1 MSTMLFSILGEREK
15 YNEAFALVTIIGSN
29 GTVSRHSGRMAV
41 FPDGTTCGTIGGGAH
56 EAEAVS
62 LALSALK
69 EGRGRREILKVR
81 EFGEIEIMIDVPIKD
96 RRVLIVGAG
105 HIGKAVYDV
114 FYYLGWHVTV
124 VDTRSL
130 LLNEESYP
138 YAERILS
145 ETLREGVQKVSINAS
160 TAIVNTI
167 PEELDNIK
175 DIFDASPAFYI
186 GLLSSRKRKVPS
198 ARRYHL
204 PMGIDIGEETPEEIA
219 LSTAAQILGAFNK
232 RNCMPYSDEKK
243 KLVVVRG
250 AGDLATGCIV
260 ALKRAGYMVIATE
273 TDKPTVIRRTV
284 SFAEGIYTGAMTIE
298 GVRSTLCSSPSECLE
313 TVRKG
318 EVALMVDRDGL
329 VIKELQPAAL
339 VDAILAK
346 KNMGT
351 TIDMAPFVVA
361 LGPGF
366 TCGIDCNCVIETMR
380 GHNLARALYSGH
392 ALPNTGVP
400 GIIAGHGKE
409 RVMHTPCSGT
419 FRENA
424 KIGDIVKK
432 GDIIGYVDDEPLYA
446 SIDGKIRGLLH
457 SGLVVPEHFKAADI
471 DPRGEEVDHTTI
483 SDKSRA
489 IGNSVVVAIDSF
501 LSTYN

>member
-1 MSTMLFSILGEREK
+1 MLFSILGDKEK

-41 FPDGTTCGTIGGGAH
+41 FPDGRAIGTIGGGAH
-56 EAEAVS
+56 EAEAVR
-62 LALSALK
+62 LALAALK

-81 EFGEIEIMIDVPIKD
+81 KFGEIEIMIDIPVRD
-96 RRVLIVGAG
+96 RRILIVGAG
-105 HIGKAVYDV
+105 HVGKAVYDI
-114 FYYLGWHVTV
+114 FHYLGWHVTV
-124 VDTRSL
+124 VDTRNF

-138 YAERILS
+138 YGERILC
-145 ETLREGVQKVSINAS
+145 ETIKEGVKNVPINAS

-167 PEELDNIK
+167 PEELENIR
-175 DIFDASPAFYI
+175 DIFDASPSFYI
-186 GLLSSRKRKVPS
+186 GLLSSRKRKAPS
-198 ARRYHL
+198 DSRYHL

-219 LSTAAQILGAFNK
+219 LSTASEILASFNRK
-232 RNCMPYSDEKK
+232 SCMPHSDERK

-250 AGDLATGCIV
+250 AGDLATGSIV
-260 ALKRAGYMVIATE
+260 ALHRAGYMVVATE

-284 SFAEGIYTGAMTIE
+284 SFAEGTYTGAMTIE
-298 GVRSTLCSSPSECLE
+298 GVRSVLCSSGSECLE
-313 TVRKG
+313 AIKNG
-318 EVALMVDRDGL
+318 DVALIVDKAGDIIR
-329 VIKELQPAAL
+329 ELRPTVV

-346 KNMGT
+346 RNLGT
-351 TIDMAPFVVA
+351 TSDMAPFVVA

-366 TCGIDCNCVIETMR
+366 ECGRDCDCVIETMR

-392 ALPNTGVP
+392 ALENTGVP

-409 RVMHTPCSGT
+409 RVMHTPCAGV